1 MMLKI
6 TQLILTNPKFNVQ
19 NSLCLNEY
27 NDLRKMIIKEI
38 HFIYLNEET
47 LLSREEII

>member
-6 TQLILTNPKFNVQ
+6 TQLILTNPKSNVQ

-27 NDLRKMIIKEI
+27 NNDLRKIIIKER

-47 LLSREEII
+47 LLS